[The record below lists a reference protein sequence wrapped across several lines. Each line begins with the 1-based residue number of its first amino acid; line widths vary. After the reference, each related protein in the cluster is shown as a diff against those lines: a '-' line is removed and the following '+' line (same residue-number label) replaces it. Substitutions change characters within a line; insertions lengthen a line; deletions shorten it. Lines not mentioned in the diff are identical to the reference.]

1 MRSQKLMELQ
11 HQKEIIE
18 QWLQTPGIP
27 TDAHARLL
35 DMLSEV
41 NAEMRTN
48 RFVTSNPESRWCT
61 PLADLMIKRAV
72 AANRN
77 RSNKVRA

>member
-1 MRSQKLMELQ
+1 VRSQKLMELQ
-11 HQKEIIE
+11 RQKEIIE

-27 TDAHARLL
+27 SDAHAKLL

-48 RFVTSNPESRWCT
+48 RFVTSNQ
-61 PLADLMIKRAV
+61 
-72 AANRN
+72 NRDGAL
-77 RSNKVRA
+77 RLPT

>member
-11 HQKEIIE
+11 RQKEIIE

-27 TDAHARLL
+27 IDTHAKLL

-48 RFVTSNPESRWCT
+48 RFVTSNH
-61 PLADLMIKRAV
+61 
-72 AANRN
+72 NRDGALLN
-77 RSNKVRA
+77 LR